1 MNTSVTYVLVA
12 ALVSSA
18 LGRDCSAHVPDFSS
32 LLQAHLQVVGTKV
45 LVGGWAKVHEAL
57 KTEQL
62 PPKTHAIFEQLA
74 PEACACTIDR
84 WDQYTVCQ
92 QATKTSTSAFS
103 FGVMGYDP
111 WGKYVNQ
118 NYNLIPE
125 LFDCFDHRKPGGFEN
140 NFAAVCLGAQEGELD
155 GRMYETIP
163 RLLKGVANA
172 SVLMKMD
179 IEGSEFDVLG
189 SLTPSDFERLSS
201 LNVEYHFNQGR
212 CPDSDEIDRALR
224 VMQHVRK
231 HLVVVDAAA
240 DYYGPEC
247 RVDGAL
253 FPKMFAVSYTARS
266 TCPSP

>member
-140 NFAAVCLGAQEGELD
+140 NFAAVCLGAQEGEFD
-155 GRMYETIP
+155 GHKYETLP
-163 RLLKGVANA
+163 QFLKGVANA
-172 SVLMKMD
+172 SALMKMD
-179 IEGSEFDVLG
+179 IEKSEFDVLG
-189 SLTPSDFERLSS
+189 NLTSSDFERLSN
-201 LNVEYHFNQGR
+201 LNVEYHFNLE
-212 CPDSDEIDRALR
+212 CPDSDAIERALH

-231 HLVVVDAAA
+231 HLAVVDAAA
-240 DYYGPEC
+240 AYYGDEC
-247 RVDGAL
+247 LVGGAS
-253 FPKMFAVSYTARS
+253 FPKLLMVSYRARS
-266 TCPSP
+266 ACPAS